1 MKDTIRVKV
10 EHKVKPTPKGTTV
23 LEEQAN
29 GEFSSTIEPADLR
42 LKYTQAAA
50 LWVPTAAL
58 AVWTDNP
65 RDNDKAVPDVVSS
78 MKRFGFGS
86 PIVARPNGEIIA
98 GHTRLKAALELRMP
112 EVPVRFMDL
121 DPAEAH
127 LMALADNRVGEI
139 ADWNDDLL
147 ADVLLEMETKGA
159 DLTGIGWSDDE
170 LAEIM
175 AKSDPLPMDGPEE
188 SGADLDAIPD
198 EIPAITKPGEVVTL
212 GRHTLHCGDCLEV
225 MRSMPDASVDAIVTD
240 PPYGIAFMGR
250 DWDCSVPGDEF
261 AAEALRVLKP
271 GGHLIAFAATR
282 TVHRLTVALE
292 DAGLEIRDQIAW
304 VQWQGFPKSH
314 DVSKGIDQHHGA
326 EREVVGR
333 GESWN
338 RPDSKAG
345 DSARMNTSPGIYDLT
360 APATEDA
367 KKWEGWGTALKPAYE
382 PCVLARKPLEGT
394 VAENVLAHGVGG
406 INIDGCRYAYGDPAW
421 PGPGDGPDVINGRSG
436 AGWGTQQCAH
446 GGRDDGAFG
455 ANPLG
460 RWPAN
465 LYACP
470 KASRGEREAGCEE
483 MPRKNATVEHHGKG
497 TKALNSP
504 RAGAGRTAGNEIAN
518 HHPTVKPVG
527 LMRWLVRLVTP
538 PGATVLEPFCGSGT
552 TLLAAEAEGVTCIG
566 IEREPGYCDIVR
578 ARFNGLED

>member
-175 AKSDPLPMDGPEE
+175 AKSDPLPMDGSEDEVPELQAE
-188 SGADLDAIPD
+188 VHS
-198 EIPAITKPGEVVTL
+198 KPGEVYEL
-212 GRHTLHCGDCLEV
+212 GPHRLICGDCTD
-225 MRSMPDASVDAIVTD
+225 PSVWGAVTGDKTADLVLTD
-240 PPYGIAFMGR
+240 PPYGLGQTDSTKNDYTTYDDTEDNLVKLADKWLPIARGR
-250 DWDCSVPGDEF
+250 
-261 AAEALRVLKP
+261 
-271 GGHLIAFAATR
+271 
-282 TVHRLTVALE
+282 
-292 DAGLEIRDQIAW
+292 
-304 VQWQGFPKSH
+304 
-314 DVSKGIDQHHGA
+314 
-326 EREVVGR
+326 
-333 GESWN
+333 
-338 RPDSKAG
+338 
-345 DSARMNTSPGIYDLT
+345 
-360 APATEDA
+360 APAVVFTPGVTR
-367 KKWEGWGTALKPAYE
+367 GWIYPQPDWVLCWFYGGGQLRSPWGFNSWQPALCYGKDPS
-382 PCVLARKPLEGT
+382 
-394 VAENVLAHGVGG
+394 LAHGK
-406 INIDGCRYAYGDPAW
+406 GCR
-421 PGPGDGPDVINGRSG
+421 PDAVDMN
-436 AGWGTQQCAH
+436 T
-446 GGRDDGAFG
+446 
-455 ANPLG
+455 
-460 RWPAN
+460 PAN
-465 LYACP
+465 AGDIDHPCP
-470 KASRGEREAGCEE
+470 KPLKFWMWMVERLTFQ
-483 MPRKNATVEHHGKG
+483 RD
-497 TKALNSP
+497 AL
-504 RAGAGRTAGNEIAN
+504 I
-518 HHPTVKPVG
+518 VD
-527 LMRWLVRLVTP
+527 
-538 PGATVLEPFCGSGT
+538 PFGGSGT
-552 TLLAAEAEGVTCIG
+552 TLIAAAHLHRVARL
-566 IEREPGYCDIVR
+566 IELDPRYCDVIR
-578 ARFNGLED
+578 RRWTRWAHTHNQDPGSGALEDA